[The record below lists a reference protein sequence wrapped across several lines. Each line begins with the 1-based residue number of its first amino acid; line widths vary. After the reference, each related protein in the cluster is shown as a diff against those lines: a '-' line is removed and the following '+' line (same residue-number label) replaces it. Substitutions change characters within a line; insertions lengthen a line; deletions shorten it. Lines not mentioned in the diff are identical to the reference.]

1 MEKKSSLL
9 IDMHGQ
15 NASYMAYFEVL
26 FEILP
31 YTFYFFE
38 QPHFK
43 QLGPILS
50 KN

>member
-9 IDMHGQ
+9 IDMHAQ
-15 NASYMAYFEVL
+15 NASYVPYFEVL
-26 FEILP
+26 LEILR
-31 YTFYFFE
+31 YTFFFFE